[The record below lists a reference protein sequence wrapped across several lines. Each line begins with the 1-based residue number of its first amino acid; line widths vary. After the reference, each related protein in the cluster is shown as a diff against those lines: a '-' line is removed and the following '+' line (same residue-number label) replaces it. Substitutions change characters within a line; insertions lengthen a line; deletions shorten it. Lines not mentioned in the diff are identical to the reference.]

1 MEEYFGTKHPSP
13 FMILAFQA
21 RPEVKSKIPAAL
33 HVDGT
38 GRPQTVEK
46 ETNPRYW
53 NLINEFKKL
62 TGVPVLVNTSFNV
75 AGQPIVCT
83 PKDALSTFY
92 ICGLDALAIGD
103 FIVEKDKAWKPT
115 STPTPTPLTR
125 VSSDSAPGVL
135 SSK

>member
-21 RPEVKSKIPAAL
+21 REEIKPKIPAAL

-38 GRPQTVEK
+38 GRPQTVER

-53 NLINEFKKL
+53 DLINEFKKL
-62 TGVPVLVNTSFNV
+62 TGVPVVLNTSFNV

-83 PKDALSTFY
+83 PKDALGTFY

-103 FIVEKDKAWKPT
+103 FIVEKG
-115 STPTPTPLTR
+115 TR
-125 VSSDSAPGVL
+125 SM
-135 SSK
+135 